1 MQRLIGEVTGPPSL
15 LQDTCSSTNSSILL
29 CVVMTARLEV
39 AKKALTEERAARLVA
54 NQSFAEERVTR

>member
-1 MQRLIGEVTGPPSL
+1 
-15 LQDTCSSTNSSILL
+15 
-29 CVVMTARLEV
+29 LEV